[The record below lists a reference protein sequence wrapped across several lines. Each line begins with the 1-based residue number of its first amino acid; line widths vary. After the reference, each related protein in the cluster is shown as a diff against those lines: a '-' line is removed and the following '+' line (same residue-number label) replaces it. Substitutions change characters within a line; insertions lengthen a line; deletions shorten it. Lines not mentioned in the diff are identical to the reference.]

1 MSKRTLAFPMNKLT
15 ENDCSASSKNLQ
27 GPREIGIFQ
36 LEKTIQ
42 GIKLEIS
49 NPQFT
54 DTNTISVKL
63 NGNEYLYKLSRSGY
77 KGKSYFTCVNR
88 YKGNQTNRKCLA
100 KLHYD
105 INKNEIDVVDL
116 HNPNCA
122 KTDCEAKVQTNLDYF
137 TQKEDIVNSLSQKE
151 SLNVTS
157 AIDMLREKNIL
168 ASPKSKRVPLKYAQ
182 VKKITYTYKQDNNYN
197 SHSSIDNFGLIKTI
211 DGALFRR
218 CHNKYDLTHKSKL

>member
-1 MSKRTLAFPMNKLT
+1 LFCKFKKSSRPKRNWHI
-15 ENDCSASSKNLQ
+15 SI
-27 GPREIGIFQ
+27 R
-36 LEKTIQ
+36 KTNQ
-42 GIKLEIS
+42 GIKLEI
-49 NPQFT
+49 NNLQFT
-54 DTNTISVKL
+54 DTNTVSVKL

-168 ASPKSKRVPLKYAQ
+168 ASPKRKRVPLKYAQ
-182 VKKITYTYKQDNNYN
+182 VKKIIYTYKQDNNYN
-197 SHSSIDNFGLIKTI
+197 SHSSIDNLGLIKTI

-218 CHNKYDLTHKSKL
+218 CHNKYDLMHKSKL